1 MVNRGKY
8 RLYFTAV
15 ITIGS
20 QISDAQIQIKKEKI
34 TIYKKQRIK
43 RTKKNKKV
51 VFMFVFQ
58 SQKIP
63 HAYAN

>member
-20 QISDAQIQIKKEKI
+20 QTSDAPIQIKKEKI

-51 VFMFVFQ
+51 VFIFVFQ
-58 SQKIP
+58 SQQIP
-63 HAYAN
+63 HAHAN